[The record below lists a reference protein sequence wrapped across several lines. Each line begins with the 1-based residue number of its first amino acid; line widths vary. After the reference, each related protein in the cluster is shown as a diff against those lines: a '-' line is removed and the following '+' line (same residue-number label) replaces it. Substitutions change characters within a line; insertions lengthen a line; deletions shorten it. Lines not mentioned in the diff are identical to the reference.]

1 MCRHMAVMDV
11 ACGRLQLRCGQA
23 FSELAHGGFLVQ
35 EVCNLKQTHL
45 LGAWCFS
52 VSSFLMAGMDV
63 YLYVCRLISL
73 PFEEQMCF
81 FVLILPCLDRG
92 VPTLRNASA
101 IEAGIRDTA
110 GDLVRQKTL
119 SSIRGRG
126 KQ

>member
-1 MCRHMAVMDV
+1 MSGHMAVMDV

-73 PFEEQMCF
+73 PSLVVVIISKHALKSACKLIHMLDSFMCT
-81 FVLILPCLDRG
+81 D
-92 VPTLRNASA
+92 TLQP
-101 IEAGIRDTA
+101 
-110 GDLVRQKTL
+110 VRER
-119 SSIRGRG
+119 S
-126 KQ
+126 